1 MSDEP
6 ESQETANAV
15 GFKHPP
21 KDKQFKKGYD
31 PRRNLRGVP
40 RDTIKGRAL
49 IRKIGAEL
57 LHIKEKGENGEIV
70 EYDITRAEAMIR
82 LMFSSKAPAD
92 KQTLLK
98 ALWPGLVKDEV
109 DVTSGGEKLTGI
121 IQIIEH
127 DDAKSTPIP
136 PADKI

>member
-1 MSDEP
+1 MTEDNS
-6 ESQETANAV
+6 ETD
-15 GFKHPP
+15 GKLSKPW
-21 KDKQFKKGYD
+21 QFKKGYD

-136 PADKI
+136 PADKN

>member
-1 MSDEP
+1 MTEDNS
-6 ESQETANAV
+6 ETD
-15 GFKHPP
+15 GKLSKPW
-21 KDKQFKKGYD
+21 QFKKGYD